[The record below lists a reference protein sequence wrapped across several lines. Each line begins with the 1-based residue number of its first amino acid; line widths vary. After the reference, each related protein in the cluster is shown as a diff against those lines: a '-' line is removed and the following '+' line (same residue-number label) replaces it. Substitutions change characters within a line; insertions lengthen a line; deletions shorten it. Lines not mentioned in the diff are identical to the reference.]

1 MTLPDP
7 SITTAKG
14 EITMELD
21 DNTHPEEPEDPSLK
35 GALVDVQGLEEE
47 VLEEMEAP
55 MTDEDDSS
63 EVKESEEQSVRLTG
77 RISEEELGRKGFVSS
92 VNWENTSADCVVIC
106 CSDPRFEKQN
116 ENFVQTLG
124 FSQPHFI
131 QIPSGLAVFTALVA
145 VSGFL
150 HKGMQL
156 LLKKAIELTEVKT
169 VICIGHED
177 CGGYRVGRT
186 NIVQAVSRRFSHRSV
201 RELQLDHL
209 QKSGRTVSRQL
220 GRDVSVR
227 VFYADVVNLD
237 GVQRVKYTE
246 LEFNRR
252 GR

>member
-1 MTLPDP
+1 MTIHTQKNPG
-7 SITTAKG
+7 T
-14 EITMELD
+14 
-21 DNTHPEEPEDPSLK
+21 PSLK
-35 GALVDVQGLEEE
+35 GALVDVQGLEEEVLEEEVLEEE

-177 CGGYRVGRT
+177 CGGYRAGRT
-186 NIVQAVSRRFSHRSV
+186 NIVQTVSRRFSHRSV

-227 VFYADVVNLD
+227 VFYADVVNLE